1 LQNLALLK
9 NIPILSNIFT
19 LLSNKESSNQNTPFL
34 ASFINI
40 ALADTIGGDTGGGT
54 LDTCVPFHATSIY
67 IIKADN
73 KISGDPGDG
82 VSFYKTTKYVNLSR
96 EQIDQEFIVDKNNP
110 NADYPYTGAD
120 ELLEKNSKTQAK
132 SAGEDTLLDI
142 RGDFLNIDYFKNE
155 LGNEKCVINTNPTNI
170 TTEINTDYFQ
180 NGMYIYPVV
189 P

>member
-1 LQNLALLK
+1 
-9 NIPILSNIFT
+9 
-19 LLSNKESSNQNTPFL
+19 
-34 ASFINI
+34 
-40 ALADTIGGDTGGGT
+40 
-54 LDTCVPFHATSIY
+54 
-67 IIKADN
+67 
-73 KISGDPGDG
+73 
-82 VSFYKTTKYVNLSR
+82 
-96 EQIDQEFIVDKNNP
+96 VDKNNP
-110 NADYPYTGAD
+110 NVDYPYTGAD